1 MKRMILLLAA
11 ALLLFFLTG
20 CTQPEDNTCQF
31 YYLRTADTIQYGQE
45 DALIAPVSRTIAGQD
60 AGLNYLIQ
68 LYLEGPAEE
77 VYRSP
82 IPKGT
87 YLLSTLWEEDTL
99 VLVFSREFSQLD
111 NMSLTLAGACLSATC
126 HDLAGAEHIQVRS
139 GDSIYD
145 FYLNNYTFLEVSTGQ

>member
-11 ALLLFFLTG
+11 ALLLSLTG
-20 CTQPEDNTCQF
+20 CSKPEENTCLF
-31 YYLRTADTIQYGQE
+31 YYLRTDDTIQYGQE

-68 LYLEGPAEE
+68 LYLEGPSEE
-77 VYRSP
+77 GYRSP

-111 NMSLTLAGACLSATC
+111 NMNLTLAGACLSATC

-139 GDSIYD
+139 GDNIYD
-145 FYLNNYTFLEVSTGQ
+145 FYLNNYTFLDGSTGQ